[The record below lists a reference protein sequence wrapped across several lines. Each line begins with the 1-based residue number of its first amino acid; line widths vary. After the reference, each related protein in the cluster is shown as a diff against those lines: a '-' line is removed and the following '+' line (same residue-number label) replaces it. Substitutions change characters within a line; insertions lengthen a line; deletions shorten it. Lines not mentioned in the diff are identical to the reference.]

1 MKQVNIDVCQ
11 SINSRYLYTYG
22 KKFDLKPRLTWG
34 SSFMV
39 FSLKCPDKIVV
50 LLPLPKLS
58 PLDNF
63 PVYFF

>member
-22 KKFDLKPRLTWG
+22 KKFDLKRG
-34 SSFMV
+34 SRFLV

-50 LLPLPKLS
+50 LLILPKLS
-58 PLDNF
+58 PFDNF
-63 PVYFF
+63 PVYFFLKS